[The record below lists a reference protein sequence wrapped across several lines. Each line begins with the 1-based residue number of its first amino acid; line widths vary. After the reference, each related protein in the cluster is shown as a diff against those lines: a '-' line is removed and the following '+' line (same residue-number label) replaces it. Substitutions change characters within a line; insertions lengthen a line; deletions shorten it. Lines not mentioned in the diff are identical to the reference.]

1 MYLFCYSYLY
11 FFVYTFILVLISLF
25 VSIYVYA
32 QERKCSHYLFLYFDI
47 HIYMSLKRYKDKQT

>member
-11 FFVYTFILVLISLF
+11 LFVYTFILALISLF

-32 QERKCSHYLFLYFDI
+32 QKENIAIIYRFILLF
-47 HIYMSLKRYKDKQT
+47 IYIDH

>member
-11 FFVYTFILVLISLF
+11 LFVYTFILALISLF

-32 QERKCSHYLFLYFDI
+32 QERKYNQYLFLYFVI
-47 HIYMSLKRYKDKQT
+47 HIYSSLKR